1 MDLYIIKISSL
12 FKGDK
17 LMGYLYRRKAKAIKV
32 EDQSQT
38 HNIHVLEKMA
48 TNKELKAIFK
58 KIKNE
63 NIPSV
68 RNAWI
73 DYFLESIKRS
83 KFNKID

>member
-1 MDLYIIKISSL
+1 MGFLYH
-12 FKGDK
+12 
-17 LMGYLYRRKAKAIKV
+17 RKVKANKV

-38 HNIHVLEKMA
+38 RNIHVLEKMA

-73 DYFLESIKRS
+73 DYFLESIKHS
-83 KFNKID
+83 KFKKID